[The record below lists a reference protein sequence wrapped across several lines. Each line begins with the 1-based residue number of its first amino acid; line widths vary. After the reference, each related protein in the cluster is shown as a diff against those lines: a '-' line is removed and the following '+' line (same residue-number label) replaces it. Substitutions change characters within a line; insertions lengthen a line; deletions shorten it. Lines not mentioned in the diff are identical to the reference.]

1 MLRPLFREVLASSRF
16 LSSGALSRG
25 HTLPSNGGVPTHTM
39 DSRRGYK
46 RSSSSGWGEEEV
58 TLQTLEAHGQ
68 KPGKDGKGFGTT
80 TCVYYQ
86 EEEEI
91 GGSFE
96 GTGPLEGEGIVMTMT
111 RDVTLT

>member
-1 MLRPLFREVLASSRF
+1 VLRPLFREVLASSRF

-25 HTLPSNGGVPTHTM
+25 HTHPSDAGLPSYTIE
-39 DSRRGYK
+39 SRRGYQ
-46 RSSSSGWGEEEV
+46 RSSSIGCGEEV
-58 TLQTLEAHGQ
+58 TLQTLKAHGQ

-91 GGSFE
+91 GGSPE
-96 GTGPLEGEGIVMTMT
+96 GTGPLGGEGIVMTMT

>member
-1 MLRPLFREVLASSRF
+1 VLASRRF

-25 HTLPSNGGVPTHTM
+25 HTLPSDAGLPSYTREN
-39 DSRRGYK
+39 RRGYQ

-58 TLQTLEAHGQ
+58 TLQTLKTHGQ

-91 GGSFE
+91 GGSLE